1 MKKKRRIAYYLL
13 IMLEDFIKWI
23 HIGHIL
29 SIIYMINIIL
39 LERTK
44 IMKNVVKHGKI
55 HSHLKLEVVMDIK
68 NVLLIILNGK
78 NRINDLVL
86 FI

>member
-1 MKKKRRIAYYLL
+1 
-13 IMLEDFIKWI
+13 
-23 HIGHIL
+23 
-29 SIIYMINIIL
+29 MINIIL
-39 LERTK
+39 LERIK

-55 HSHLKLEVVMDIK
+55 HSHLRLEVVMDIK